1 MADIYLART
10 RTELGAAR
18 LLVIKEMKAGIA
30 SDERFAEMLV
40 DEAKLAARL
49 THPNVVAVEHLG
61 RERGTLF
68 IAMEYVEGLDLREL
82 LRQCS
87 RRRIALPMAFALGI
101 VCDVLR
107 ALDYAHRRRDERGEL
122 LGIVHRDVSPSN
134 VLLSFDGE
142 VKLCDFG
149 IASAASSSSV
159 TSPTI
164 EGKAGYMSP
173 EHARGEPIDARA
185 DVFGAGVVLW
195 ELLSG
200 RRMYKAGTGERV
212 IDLARR
218 AEVPALQ
225 PRGLPEEE
233 RLRAVVERA
242 LCVDRGQRYPSAGDF
257 LQELEAYCLDTRA
270 RLSPMRFG
278 QWLSEHFA
286 EEKLA
291 RRRARERVL
300 AALDRGPAVV
310 IEPIGGIPV
319 SGEALAAPTP
329 SERERDGPSWQ
340 GDGTPPSGAVEAE
353 PDSARTPVS
362 VEMALPA
369 SSRHSR
375 PPPGSSPVQV
385 IDSAEPS
392 SRRPAPPS
400 SGQPAEPRSRRPA
413 PPSPRSASYPRQQS
427 GRPVSIRPV
436 APQTPQAPRPIAILA
451 RYALLSFVLA
461 SALLWLLHWLT
472 G

>member
-1 MADIYLART
+1 LPCRLGRYTLFDCIGRGGMADIYLART
-10 RTELGAAR
+10 RSELGAAR
-18 LLVIKEMKAGIA
+18 LLVIKEMKPALA
-30 SDERFAEMLV
+30 RDERFAEMLV
-40 DEAKLAARL
+40 AEAKLAARL
-49 THPNVVAVEHLG
+49 AHPNVVAVEHLG
-61 RERGTLF
+61 REEGALF

-87 RRRIALPMAFALGI
+87 RRRVALPMAFALGM

-149 IASAASSSSV
+149 IASAAS
-159 TSPTI
+159 TSGVPTPTI

-200 RRMYKAGTGERV
+200 RRMYKPGPTERP

-218 AEVPALQ
+218 AEVPPLQ
-225 PRGLPEEE
+225 SRGLPEEE
-233 RLRAVVERA
+233 RLHGIVRRA
-242 LCVDRGQRYPSAGDF
+242 LEVDRAARYPSAGEF
-257 LQELEAYCLDTRA
+257 LSELEAYCHDTRA
-270 RLSPMRFG
+270 LLSPMRFG

-286 EEKLA
+286 EEKLE

-310 IEPIGGIPV
+310 IEPIGMVPSPPGSDASSPA
-319 SGEALAAPTP
+319 SGSDDE
-329 SERERDGPSWQ
+329 
-340 GDGTPPSGAVEAE
+340 
-353 PDSARTPVS
+353 RTPVS
-362 VEMALPA
+362 QRHERAVE
-369 SSRHSR
+369 SSRGERAAPRTEH
-375 PPPGSSPVQV
+375 
-385 IDSAEPS
+385 AM
-392 SRRPAPPS
+392 PAP
-400 SGQPAEPRSRRPA
+400 GLVAAREARRGPH
-413 PPSPRSASYPRQQS
+413 P
-427 GRPVSIRPV
+427 
-436 APQTPQAPRPIAILA
+436 LA
-451 RYALLSFVLA
+451 TLGSYALVSFVLA
-461 SALLWLLHWLT
+461 SVLLWALRWIFS
-472 G
+472 